1 MGSPVGVDENADE
14 CHSSSSQPSQFEKRR
29 LILTE
34 RCRVRHPLS
43 LICAEANRIVGPPS
57 VQQVFFLSPGSAHT
71 TSILCI
77 FIYSALCLRQGDG
90 RGGRIA
96 SRRL

>member
-43 LICAEANRIVGPPS
+43 LICAEANRIVGPPLYS
-57 VQQVFFLSPGSAHT
+57 RFFFVCPPVLRILLVYYVFLY
-71 TSILCI
+71 I
-77 FIYSALCLRQGDG
+77 ALCVYVRETGAVG
-90 RGGRIA
+90 E
-96 SRRL
+96 